1 MSRIGNQTITIP
13 EDVNFE
19 LDGSII
25 RVSGPKG
32 ELVRKLHPVVK
43 VNYDEENQ
51 RVTVDVEDKNS
62 DRHRSMWGTFAS
74 HIANMI
80 EGVTDGFKKELEIN
94 GVGYRVKMKGSD
106 LELEVGFSEPV
117 LYEIPDEIDAEVD
130 GDNIIIKGAD
140 KELVGKVAA
149 EIRSVRPPEPYKGKG
164 IKYVD
169 EEIRRK
175 EGKTA
180 TGEMGTGAEA

>member
-13 EDVNFE
+13 DNVDFKLEN
-19 LDGSII
+19 SIVT
-25 RVSGPKG
+25 VSGPNG
-32 ELVRKLHPVVK
+32 ELTRELHPVVK
-43 VNYDEENQ
+43 VNFDEDKSE
-51 RVTVDVEDKNS
+51 VTVDVDNKNNN
-62 DRHRSMWGTFAS
+62 RHRSMWGTYAS
-74 HIANMI
+74 HISNMV

-94 GVGYRVKMKGSD
+94 GVGYRVKMKGTD
-106 LELEVGFSEPV
+106 VEVEVGFSEPV
-117 LYEIPDEIDAEVD
+117 VYEIPEEIDADVD
-130 GDNIIIKGAD
+130 GSKIIIEGAD

-149 EIRSVRPPEPYKGKG
+149 EIRSIRPPEPYKGKG

-180 TGEMGTGAEA
+180 TGEMGAGA